1 MKIKGILN
9 SNIARALADLGH
21 TDLIAIGDCG
31 LPIDKDKKIDISLKL
46 GVPSFIEVL
55 DEVLK
60 DFSVEKYILASEIKD
75 KNPTQEDNIKSLLED
90 VDCQYISHE
99 DFKEKLKDVKF
110 VIRTGENTPYSNII
124 LQSKNIFWGDLWEQ
138 N

>member
-9 SNIARALADLGH
+9 SDIARALADLGH

-31 LPIDKDKKIDISLKL
+31 LPIDRDKKIDISLKL

-55 DEVLK
+55 EEVLK
-60 DFSVEKYILASEIKD
+60 DLSVEKYILASEIKD
-75 KNPTQEDNIKSLLED
+75 ENPNQENNIKNLLED

-99 DFKEKLKDVKF
+99 AFKEKLKDVKF

-124 LQSKNIFWGDLWEQ
+124 LQSKNIF
-138 N
+138 